1 MLSRVSRTPQVAHP
15 DRAAERSLSN
25 GCRDG
30 DTIEGSENYYDP
42 RSLGFTRIKGRG
54 RSLTNVP
61 VILHERLGNWARQ
74 LRPRFHDLPIRL
86 IETRSSA
93 DLDAVLTG
101 VACPVVLI
109 DAGTQ
114 LASGLLALDLVL
126 SRAPDALV
134 LFDSHEPHCEA
145 SALARELGAAHV
157 LSGFLPAPHVANLML
172 RWILL
177 ARRRIE
183 QSGWSRLSET
193 DLNGTE
199 D

>member
-1 MLSRVSRTPQVAHP
+1 
-15 DRAAERSLSN
+15 
-25 GCRDG
+25 
-30 DTIEGSENYYDP
+30 
-42 RSLGFTRIKGRG
+42 
-54 RSLTNVP
+54 LTNVP

-86 IETRSSA
+86 IETRSWA
-93 DLDAVLTG
+93 DLDAELIG

-126 SRAPDALV
+126 SRAPGALV
-134 LFDSHEPHCEA
+134 LFDTQEPHCEVT
-145 SALARELGAAHV
+145 ALARELGAAHV
-157 LSGFLPAPHVANLML
+157 LSGFVPAPYVASLVL

-183 QSGWSRLSET
+183 QNGWSRLSEP
-193 DLNGTE
+193 DLNATE
-199 D
+199 DKP